1 MAQTACPCSEC
12 IQSLKQQVSVMR
24 KEIRNI
30 RQHADSA
37 VRAHRKQMAS
47 LQSVL
52 ADGWSPGPRPSRDPG
67 GARASLE
74 RGHVQTVPVGYI
86 SSCFANKSG
95 TPRQPGICT
104 SSRASLQL
112 RASVFNN
119 PEHALAGLDQY
130 SHVWLIFLFHK
141 NGHVSYKAKV
151 KPPRLNGQRV
161 GVYSTRSPHRPNAL
175 GLTLARLEGIAGD
188 TLHLSGVDLIAGTP
202 VLDIK
207 PYIPEYD
214 SPLTRLNVEP
224 RFQQMDSSGTLD
236 AFNTIEEEPGEGEH
250 VSSSQISAKE
260 LSGSASGS
268 EVTGASELSKMLAE
282 VKDYLQQGELFAER
296 RPADRAVITGSEPGQ
311 DVPSRVS
318 YGPEAYGRIAAWIRD
333 PPVGSLGVRFTPAA
347 EQELAEFGPPEST
360 DTGRPRFQFLRGP
373 EDAAAAIRALLA
385 ADPRSVYRRTRCPDR
400 LFFFTLDT
408 ADITCWFGDGFAE
421 VLRVRPACVTLDA
434 AVTPAPPQ

>member
-74 RGHVQTVPVGYI
+74 RGEEAGTSPLFPV
-86 SSCFANKSG
+86 SCSRLSGSRQRFIAAQVTFRLSPSG
-95 TPRQPGICT
+95 TSARVSRTRAAPHGSRESARRLARVCSYGRR
-104 SSRASLQL
+104 SS
-112 RASVFNN
+112 
-119 PEHALAGLDQY
+119 
-130 SHVWLIFLFHK
+130 I
-141 NGHVSYKAKV
+141 
-151 KPPRLNGQRV
+151 
-161 GVYSTRSPHRPNAL
+161 TRSTHSPAWTSTP
-175 GLTLARLEGIAGD
+175 TCGD

>member
-175 GLTLARLEGIAGD
+175 GLTLARLED
-188 TLHLSGVDLIAGTP
+188 
-202 VLDIK
+202 
-207 PYIPEYD
+207 
-214 SPLTRLNVEP
+214 
-224 RFQQMDSSGTLD
+224 
-236 AFNTIEEEPGEGEH
+236 
-250 VSSSQISAKE
+250 
-260 LSGSASGS
+260 
-268 EVTGASELSKMLAE
+268 
-282 VKDYLQQGELFAER
+282 
-296 RPADRAVITGSEPGQ
+296 
-311 DVPSRVS
+311 RVS
-318 YGPEAYGRIAAWIRD
+318 QR
-333 PPVGSLGVRFTPAA
+333 
-347 EQELAEFGPPEST
+347 
-360 DTGRPRFQFLRGP
+360 RPRFQFLRGP